1 MTTLKTIVTKVFYI
15 FLAVLYLTSCI
26 ISIIAYA
33 IGNRLVHGIFKAL
46 VMPSIMGYTY
56 LSWVGLRDKK
66 YILLQLAFFLACI
79 GDVIIALHK
88 EYSLSVGGGFF
99 LFQHFI
105 YIWLNLSAKE
115 TKTSIWKTPYW
126 GLPSIAYVALFSICY
141 WAHRNVTERILLIF
155 YSFILGS
162 SFYTAFY
169 REARTK
175 FNYTAGILGFAFF
188 VLSDIILFLDNF
200 VFRITDLEASS
211 VLLTYYIAQTLIC
224 RMHVGD
230 SQMALTIS

>member
-1 MTTLKTIVTKVFYI
+1 MTTLKTKVTKVFYI
-15 FLAVLYLTSCI
+15 FVAILYLISFI

-33 IGNRLVHGIFKAL
+33 LGNRLVHGIFKGL

-56 LSWVGLRDKK
+56 LSWAGPRDKK
-66 YILLQLAFFLACI
+66 YALLQLAFFLAWI
-79 GDVIIALHK
+79 GDMIIALPR
-88 EYSLSVGGGFF
+88 EYTIKIGGGFF

-105 YIWLNLSAKE
+105 YIWLNLSAKG
-115 TKTSIWKTPYW
+115 TKASIWKTLYW

-141 WAHRNVTERILLIF
+141 WANRNVIERILLVF
-155 YSFILGS
+155 YSFVLGS
-162 SFYTAFY
+162 SFYTVFY

-175 FNYTAGILGFAFF
+175 FNYTAGILGFTFF

-200 VFRITDLEASS
+200 VFKITDLEASS
-211 VLLTYYIAQTLIC
+211 VLLTYYIAQSLIC